1 MREGDEGN
9 SAYLMLSGEAD
20 VVLQADTPN
29 EAIIATLGRHALVG
43 EVALLADV
51 PRSATVRARDRIEAL
66 EIDKGLF
73 LTLIDQDAKLAAA
86 VARTASERLAN
97 MLEQSQQAA

>member
-1 MREGDEGN
+1 MVSMRRPE
-9 SAYLMLSGEAD
+9 LS
-20 VVLQADTPN
+20 
-29 EAIIATLGRHALVG
+29 RLVG

-51 PRSATVRARDRIEAL
+51 PRSATVRARDTIEAL

-73 LTLIDQDAKLAAA
+73 LMLIDQDPKLAAA

-97 MLEQSQQAA
+97 MLEQSRQAA